1 MNSISD
7 IQHAYY
13 INLDSRPDRKQHIE
27 RQLDIIGIK
36 AERFKAI
43 KLTNGALGCSMS
55 HLKLLEMAKANNFP
69 HILIVED
76 DLLFTNPSL
85 FVNKF
90 TSFLKT
96 HKAFDVV
103 LVAGNNM
110 LPFKVI
116 DDTCI
121 KVSQCQTTTG
131 YLVQQHY
138 YDILIENYRTGIE
151 LLIKNQ
157 NEHILYAIDKYWFS
171 LQKMHNWYL
180 IIPLT
185 VIQREDYSDIE
196 KRTTNYSHV
205 MLDLDKEA
213 FYKFQMEQQR
223 KINLS
228 KMKFQI
234 DQYAKINLSKMKF

>member
-1 MNSISD
+1 MNCISD

-36 AERFKAI
+36 SERFKAI

-90 TSFLKT
+90 TSFLKN

-103 LVAGNNM
+103 LVAGNNTP
-110 LPFKVI
+110 PFKEI
-116 DDTCI
+116 DDTCV

-138 YDILIENYRTGIE
+138 YDILIENYRAGIK
-151 LLIKNQ
+151 LLMNNQ
-157 NEHILYAIDKYWFS
+157 NDHILYAIDKYWFS

-185 VIQREDYSDIE
+185 VTQREDYSDIE
-196 KRTTNYSHV
+196 KRATNYSKV
-205 MLDLDKEA
+205 MLDLDKKA
-213 FYKFQMEQQR
+213 FYKSQMEQ
-223 KINLS
+223 L
-228 KMKFQI
+228 
-234 DQYAKINLSKMKF
+234 AKINLSKMKLQMEQQTKTNLSKMKF